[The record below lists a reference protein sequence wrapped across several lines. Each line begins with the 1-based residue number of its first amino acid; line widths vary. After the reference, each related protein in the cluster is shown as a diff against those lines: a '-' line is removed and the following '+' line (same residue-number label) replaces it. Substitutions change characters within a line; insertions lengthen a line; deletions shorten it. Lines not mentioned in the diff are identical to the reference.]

1 MCCPIVLASVSR
13 CHATITH
20 IERCTTKIA
29 SQILKLPILWN
40 SHCFKR
46 HVPRYCC
53 YYASRHT
60 FSKVVH
66 ALTMITSF
74 RFWINA
80 TCTLFAWRSVSL
92 EKHHHDIHCPPKDS
106 WVARVR
112 FHCTSTAS
120 TFIANTT
127 VFAARISID
136 SSPHTPLNARSHIRR
151 HHALGEHTAPRFC
164 IVQECCC
171 LFLLS
176 LNFFQRS
183 SDSNRPFLM
192 PGRGAERFQM
202 LLLTG

>member
-40 SHCFKR
+40 SHCFMR

-74 RFWINA
+74 RFWISA
-80 TCTLFAWRSVSL
+80 SCTLFAWRSVSL
-92 EKHHHDIHCPPKDS
+92 EKHHHDIHCPPKDY

-120 TFIANTT
+120 TFIREHDSVCRPHFDRQQSSVGFPPAVRSGDTT
-127 VFAARISID
+127 HWESTPHRV
-136 SSPHTPLNARSHIRR
+136 SPLFKSV
-151 HHALGEHTAPRFC
+151 G
-164 IVQECCC
+164 

-176 LNFFQRS
+176 LNFFFNAVQTRTAL
-183 SDSNRPFLM
+183 FLC
-192 PGRGAERFQM
+192 PVGVPNDFRCSY
-202 LLLTG
+202 